1 VFRVSRPKFSPGRP
15 RAICFDF
22 GVAVLGPFVI
32 VLEMMFPEIDG
43 VASKLIENLNLKDLN
58 PLVE

>member
-1 VFRVSRPKFSPGRP
+1 
-15 RAICFDF
+15 
-22 GVAVLGPFVI
+22 
-32 VLEMMFPEIDG
+32 LEMMFPEIDG